1 MTNLILSEIHGGV
14 CTVTLNNPS
23 KKNALSLALLTE
35 FENRLEQLQENDKLR
50 ALILKGTDDYF
61 SVGAD
66 LADIS
71 GTLADQEIDD
81 HIMRVCNL
89 MQLLPIPCLVA
100 VEGPCV
106 GGAVSILLGCDI
118 MVASENAY
126 FEIPAIKLGLL
137 YNPVS
142 MKQLYA
148 RFGSGILTRLF
159 LLGERCTAHTLL
171 QTGMAGEIV
180 QDTKAYQK
188 ALKIA
193 QNITD
198 TGEAFSAT
206 KSLIIALENGE
217 YDPSYW
223 KNIREKNL
231 CSTER
236 ISSIN
241 KVKKKLGID

>member
-14 CTVTLNNPS
+14 CTLKLNNPS

-50 ALILKGTDDYF
+50 ALILKGADDYF

-193 QNITD
+193 QNFTD
-198 TGEAFSAT
+198 TGEAFSST

-217 YDPSYW
+217 YDLSHW

-231 CSTER
+231 CSAER
-236 ISSIN
+236 IASIN

>member
-14 CTVTLNNPS
+14 CTFTLNNPS

-35 FENRLEQLQENDKLR
+35 FENQLEQLQENDKLR
-50 ALILKGTDDYF
+50 ALILKGADDYF
-61 SVGAD
+61 SIGAD

-118 MVASENAY
+118 MVASVNAY

-137 YNPVS
+137 YNPLS
-142 MKQLYA
+142 IKQLHA

-159 LLGERCTAHTLL
+159 LLGERCTAHNLL

>member
-50 ALILKGTDDYF
+50 ALILKGADDYF

-106 GGAVSILLGCDI
+106 GGAVSMLLGCDI

-137 YNPVS
+137 YNPIS
-142 MKQLYA
+142 MKQLYS

-159 LLGERCTAHTLL
+159 LLGERCAAYTLL

-217 YDPSYW
+217 YDLSHW

-231 CSTER
+231 CSAER
-236 ISSIN
+236 IASIN

>member
-1 MTNLILSEIHGGV
+1 MTNLILSEIHGEV
-14 CTVTLNNPS
+14 CTFTLNNPS

-71 GTLADQEIDD
+71 GTLEDQEIDD
-81 HIMRVCNL
+81 RIMQVCNL

-137 YNPVS
+137 YNPIS
-142 MKQLYA
+142 MKQLYS

-217 YDPSYW
+217 YDLSHW

-236 ISSIN
+236 IASIN

>member
-1 MTNLILSEIHGGV
+1 MTTLILSEIHGGV
-14 CTVTLNNPS
+14 CTLKLNNPS

-50 ALILKGTDDYF
+50 ALILKGADNYF

-142 MKQLYA
+142 MKQLHA

-206 KSLIIALENGE
+206 KSLIIALENDE
-217 YDPSYW
+217 YDLSHW
-223 KNIREKNL
+223 KNILEKNL

>member
-23 KKNALSLALLTE
+23 KKNAMSLALLTE
-35 FENRLEQLQENDKLR
+35 FENRLEQLQDNDKLR

-159 LLGERCTAHTLL
+159 LLGERCAAYTLL

-193 QNITD
+193 QNITG

-217 YDPSYW
+217 YDLSYW
-223 KNIREKNL
+223 KNVREKNL

-236 ISSIN
+236 IASIN

>member
-14 CTVTLNNPS
+14 CTFTLNNPS

-142 MKQLYA
+142 MKQLHA

-193 QNITD
+193 QNFTD

-217 YDPSYW
+217 YDFSHW

-236 ISSIN
+236 IASIN

>member
-1 MTNLILSEIHGGV
+1 
-14 CTVTLNNPS
+14 
-23 KKNALSLALLTE
+23 
-35 FENRLEQLQENDKLR
+35 
-50 ALILKGTDDYF
+50 
-61 SVGAD
+61 
-66 LADIS
+66 
-71 GTLADQEIDD
+71 
-81 HIMRVCNL
+81 MRVCNL

-142 MKQLYA
+142 MKQLHA

-159 LLGERCTAHTLL
+159 LLGERCTAQTLL

-217 YDPSYW
+217 YDLSHW

-231 CSTER
+231 CSAER
-236 ISSIN
+236 IASIN

>member
-35 FENRLEQLQENDKLR
+35 FENRLEQLQENEKLR
-50 ALILKGTDDYF
+50 ALILKGTEDYF

-81 HIMRVCNL
+81 RILRVCHL

-126 FEIPAIKLGLL
+126 FEIPAIQLGLL
-137 YNPVS
+137 YNPDS
-142 MKQLYA
+142 MKQLHA

-159 LLGERCTAHTLL
+159 LLGERCSAHTLL

-180 QDTKAYQK
+180 QDAKAYQK
-188 ALKIA
+188 ALKLA
-193 QNITD
+193 QNFTG
-198 TGEAFSAT
+198 TGEAFTAT
-206 KSLIIALENGE
+206 KSLIIALEHGE
-217 YDPSYW
+217 DNLSHW
-223 KNIREKNL
+223 KKIREKNL
-231 CSTER
+231 CSAER
-236 ISSIN
+236 IASIS

>member
-71 GTLADQEIDD
+71 GTLGDQEIDD
-81 HIMRVCNL
+81 RIMRVCNL

-126 FEIPAIKLGLL
+126 FEIPAINLGLL

-142 MKQLYA
+142 MKQLHA

-159 LLGERCTAHTLL
+159 LLGESCTAHTLL

-180 QDTKAYQK
+180 KDTKAYQK
-188 ALKIA
+188 ALNIA
-193 QNITD
+193 RNITYI
-198 TGEAFSAT
+198 GEAFSAT

-217 YDPSYW
+217 YNLSHW
-223 KNIREKNL
+223 NNIREKNL
-231 CSTER
+231 CSAER
-236 ISSIN
+236 IASIN

>member
-1 MTNLILSEIHGGV
+1 MTNLILSEINGGV
-14 CTVTLNNPS
+14 CTFTLNNPS

-35 FENRLEQLQENDKLR
+35 FENRLEQLQANDKLR
-50 ALILKGTDDYF
+50 ALILKGADDYF

-142 MKQLYA
+142 MKQLHA

-193 QNITD
+193 QNIPD

-217 YDPSYW
+217 YDLSHW
-223 KNIREKNL
+223 KNIRGKNL
-231 CSTER
+231 CSAER
-236 ISSIN
+236 IASIN

>member
-14 CTVTLNNPS
+14 CTFTLNNPS

-35 FENRLEQLQENDKLR
+35 FEIRLEQLQENDKLR
-50 ALILKGTDDYF
+50 ALILKRTDDYF

-137 YNPVS
+137 YNPIS
-142 MKQLYA
+142 MKQLYS

-159 LLGERCTAHTLL
+159 LLGDRCTAHTLL

-180 QDTKAYQK
+180 RDTKAYQK

-193 QNITD
+193 QNFTNKR
-198 TGEAFSAT
+198 EVFSAT

-217 YDPSYW
+217 YDLSHW

-231 CSTER
+231 CSAER
-236 ISSIN
+236 IASIN
-241 KVKKKLGID
+241 KVKKQLGID

>member
-1 MTNLILSEIHGGV
+1 MTNLIISEIHNGV
-14 CTVTLNNPS
+14 CTFTLNNPS

-35 FENRLEQLQENDKLR
+35 FENRLEQLQDNDKLR

-71 GTLADQEIDD
+71 GTLEDQEIDD
-81 HIMRVCNL
+81 RIMRVCNL

-106 GGAVSILLGCDI
+106 GGAVSILLGFDI
-118 MVASENAY
+118 LVASENAY
-126 FEIPAIKLGLL
+126 FEIPSIKLGLL
-137 YNPVS
+137 YNPDS
-142 MKQLYA
+142 MKQLHA

-206 KSLIIALENGE
+206 KSLIIALVNGE
-217 YDPSYW
+217 YDLLHW

-231 CSTER
+231 CSAER
-236 ISSIN
+236 IASIS
-241 KVKKKLGID
+241 KVKKKLRID

>member
-1 MTNLILSEIHGGV
+1 M
-14 CTVTLNNPS
+14 
-23 KKNALSLALLTE
+23 
-35 FENRLEQLQENDKLR
+35 EQLQENDKLR

-142 MKQLYA
+142 MKQLHA

-193 QNITD
+193 QNFTD
-198 TGEAFSAT
+198 TGEAFSVT
-206 KSLIIALENGE
+206 KSLIIALGNGE
-217 YDPSYW
+217 YDLSHW

-231 CSTER
+231 CSAER
-236 ISSIN
+236 IASIN

>member
-1 MTNLILSEIHGGV
+1 
-14 CTVTLNNPS
+14 
-23 KKNALSLALLTE
+23 
-35 FENRLEQLQENDKLR
+35 
-50 ALILKGTDDYF
+50 
-61 SVGAD
+61 
-66 LADIS
+66 
-71 GTLADQEIDD
+71 
-81 HIMRVCNL
+81 MRVCNL
-89 MQLLPIPCLVA
+89 MQSLPIPCLVA

-142 MKQLYA
+142 MKQLHA

-217 YDPSYW
+217 YDFSHW

-231 CSTER
+231 CSTCLLYTSPSPR
-236 ISSIN
+236 DS
-241 KVKKKLGID
+241 

>member
-14 CTVTLNNPS
+14 CTLKLNNPS

-126 FEIPAIKLGLL
+126 FEIPAIQLGLL
-137 YNPVS
+137 YNPDS
-142 MKQLYA
+142 MKQLHA

-159 LLGERCTAHTLL
+159 LLGERCSAHTLL

-180 QDTKAYQK
+180 QDAKAY
-188 ALKIA
+188 
-193 QNITD
+193 
-198 TGEAFSAT
+198 
-206 KSLIIALENGE
+206 
-217 YDPSYW
+217 
-223 KNIREKNL
+223 
-231 CSTER
+231 
-236 ISSIN
+236 
-241 KVKKKLGID
+241 

>member
-1 MTNLILSEIHGGV
+1 MHGGV
-14 CTVTLNNPS
+14 CTFTLNNPS

-81 HIMRVCNL
+81 HIMQVCNL

-159 LLGERCTAHTLL
+159 LLGERCTANTLL

-198 TGEAFSAT
+198 TGEVFSAT

-217 YDPSYW
+217 YDLSHW

-236 ISSIN
+236 IASIN

>member
-14 CTVTLNNPS
+14 CTFTLNNPS

-35 FENRLEQLQENDKLR
+35 FENRLEQLKENDKLR
-50 ALILKGTDDYF
+50 ALILKGADDYF

-142 MKQLYA
+142 MKQLHA

-206 KSLIIALENGE
+206 KSLIIALQNGE
-217 YDPSYW
+217 NDLSHW

-236 ISSIN
+236 IASIN

>member
-1 MTNLILSEIHGGV
+1 MYKRQGGV

-50 ALILKGTDDYF
+50 ALILKGADDYF

-142 MKQLYA
+142 MKQLHA

-159 LLGERCTAHTLL
+159 LLGERCTAYTLL

-180 QDTKAYQK
+180 QDTKAYQN

-198 TGEAFSAT
+198 TGEIFSAT

-217 YDPSYW
+217 YDLSHW

-231 CSTER
+231 CSAER
-236 ISSIN
+236 IASIN

>member
-14 CTVTLNNPS
+14 CTFTLNNPS

-137 YNPVS
+137 YNPLS
-142 MKQLYA
+142 IKQLHA

-198 TGEAFSAT
+198 TN
-206 KSLIIALENGE
+206 KPNKIIKPPIVGVPIFLT
-217 YDPSYW
+217 
-223 KNIREKNL
+223 I
-231 CSTER
+231 
-236 ISSIN
+236 
-241 KVKKKLGID
+241 

>member
-1 MTNLILSEIHGGV
+1 MTNLILSEIHSGV
-14 CTVTLNNPS
+14 CTFTLNNPR

-35 FENRLEQLQENDKLR
+35 FENRLEQLQKKDKLR

-71 GTLADQEIDD
+71 GTLEDQEIDD
-81 HIMRVCNL
+81 RIMRVCNL

-106 GGAVSILLGCDI
+106 GGAVSILLGFDI
-118 MVASENAY
+118 LVASENAY

-137 YNPVS
+137 YNPDS
-142 MKQLYA
+142 MKQLHA

-159 LLGERCTAHTLL
+159 LLGERCTAHNLL

-193 QNITD
+193 HNITD

-206 KSLIIALENGE
+206 KSLIIALVNGE
-217 YDPSYW
+217 YDLSHW
-223 KNIREKNL
+223 KNIRGKNL
-231 CSTER
+231 CSAER
-236 ISSIN
+236 IASIN
-241 KVKKKLGID
+241 KIKKKLRIE

>member
-14 CTVTLNNPS
+14 CTFTLNNPS

-35 FENRLEQLQENDKLR
+35 FENQLEQLQENDKLR
-50 ALILKGTDDYF
+50 AIILKGADDYF

-71 GTLADQEIDD
+71 GTLEDQEIDD
-81 HIMRVCNL
+81 RIMQVCNL

-137 YNPVS
+137 YNPIS
-142 MKQLYA
+142 MKQLYS

-193 QNITD
+193 QNFTD
-198 TGEAFSAT
+198 TGEAFSST

-217 YDPSYW
+217 YDLSHW

-231 CSTER
+231 CSAER
-236 ISSIN
+236 IASIN

>member
-1 MTNLILSEIHGGV
+1 MTNLILSEIHGEV
-14 CTVTLNNPS
+14 CTITLNNPS

-71 GTLADQEIDD
+71 GTLGDQEIDNR
-81 HIMRVCNL
+81 IMRVCNL

-193 QNITD
+193 QNFTD

-217 YDPSYW
+217 YDLSHW

-231 CSTER
+231 CSAER
-236 ISSIN
+236 IASIN
-241 KVKKKLGID
+241 KVKKQLGID

>member
-14 CTVTLNNPS
+14 CTFTLNNPS

-35 FENRLEQLQENDKLR
+35 FENRLKQLQENDKLR
-50 ALILKGTDDYF
+50 ALILKGADDYF

-142 MKQLYA
+142 MKQLHA

-198 TGEAFSAT
+198 TGEVFSAT

-217 YDPSYW
+217 YDLSHW

-236 ISSIN
+236 IASIN

>member
-14 CTVTLNNPS
+14 CTFTLNNPS

-35 FENRLEQLQENDKLR
+35 FENQLEQLQENDKLR
-50 ALILKGTDDYF
+50 ALILKGADDYF

-142 MKQLYA
+142 MKQLHA

-180 QDTKAYQK
+180 KDTKAYQK
-188 ALKIA
+188 ALNIA
-193 QNITD
+193 RNITY

-206 KSLIIALENGE
+206 KSLIIALEYGE
-217 YDPSYW
+217 YELSHW
-223 KNIREKNL
+223 KNFREKNL
-231 CSTER
+231 CSAER
-236 ISSIN
+236 IASIN

>member
-106 GGAVSILLGCDI
+106 VGAVSILLGCDI

-142 MKQLYA
+142 MKQLHA

-206 KSLIIALENGE
+206 KSLIIALESGE

>member
-14 CTVTLNNPS
+14 CTFTLNNPS

-142 MKQLYA
+142 MKQLHA
-148 RFGSGILTRLF
+148 RFGSGILTLLF
-159 LLGERCTAHTLL
+159 LLSERCTAHTLL

-193 QNITD
+193 QKITE